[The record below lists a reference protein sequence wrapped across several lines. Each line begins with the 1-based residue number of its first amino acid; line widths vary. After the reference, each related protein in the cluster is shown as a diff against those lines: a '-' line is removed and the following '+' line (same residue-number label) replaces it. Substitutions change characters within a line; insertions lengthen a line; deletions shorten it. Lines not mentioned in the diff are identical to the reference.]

1 MTATI
6 DENKLSA
13 LMRGIDIPACPAVL
27 VDLEA
32 ELRKESPDQRVIAR
46 LISRDVALAGQVMQV
61 ANSPA
66 FSTGRE
72 MGSII
77 HALTVLGMR
86 QTFNLV
92 VTQLLKIALA
102 GRPEVPMERFWENSA
117 ATARVA
123 AELAR
128 RLKCVKPDMAY
139 TFSLFHDCGIPLL
152 MKRFSDYRSVLDQAN
167 AADNESFT
175 AVEEAR
181 LGTNHAVVGYFLARR
196 WKLPEYVAQG
206 ILRHH
211 DYHCLDNPNQDVL
224 PDAQAVIAVNV
235 LAEHITRL
243 HASQGE
249 EREWIKA
256 EKHVG
261 AFLGLVADEVADLV
275 EDTLDW
281 LESRNAASAL
291 A

>member
-1 MTATI
+1 MSETLEETRMSS
-6 DENKLSA
+6 L
-13 LMRGIDIPACPAVL
+13 LRGIDIPACPAIL
-27 VDLEA
+27 VELDA
-32 ELRKESPDQRVIAR
+32 ELRREHPDQRAIAR
-46 LISRDVALAGQVMQV
+46 LISRDVALSGQVMQV

-72 MGSII
+72 IGSII

-86 QTFNLV
+86 QMFNLV
-92 VTQLLKIALA
+92 VTQLLKLALA
-102 GRPEVPMERFWENSA
+102 GKPDVPMDRFWDTSA

-128 RLKCVKPDMAY
+128 RLGCVKPDMAY

-152 MKRFSDYRSVLDQAN
+152 MKRFGDYREVLEEAN
-167 AADNESFT
+167 AADNEIFT

-181 LGTNHAVVGYFLARR
+181 LGTNHAVIGYFLARR

-211 DYHCLDNPNQDVL
+211 EYDSLDTGVSEVK
-224 PDAQAVIAVNV
+224 PDSQAVIALNV

-249 EREWIKA
+249 EREWAKA
-256 EKHVG
+256 AEPVG
-261 AFLGLVADEVADLV
+261 AFLNLSADSLADLV
-275 EDTLDW
+275 EDMLDW
-281 LESRNAASAL
+281 LEDQGA
-291 A
+291 

>member
-1 MTATI
+1 MTATL
-6 DENKLSA
+6 DESKMSA
-13 LMRGIDIPACPAVL
+13 LLRGIDIPACPAVL
-27 VDLEA
+27 VDLDT
-32 ELRKESPDQRVIAR
+32 ELRKEAPDQRAIAR
-46 LISRDVALAGQVMQV
+46 LISRDVALSGQVMQV

-72 MGSII
+72 VGSII

-102 GRPEVPMERFWENSA
+102 GRPEVPMDRFWDNSA

-128 RLKCVKPDMAY
+128 RLRCVKPDMAY

-152 MKRFSDYRSVLDQAN
+152 MKRFPDYRAVLDQAN
-167 AADNESFT
+167 AAENEIFT

-196 WKLPEYVAQG
+196 WRLPEYVAQG
-206 ILRHH
+206 ILLHH
-211 DYHCLDNPNQDVL
+211 EYDSLDSGASEVQPES
-224 PDAQAVIAVNV
+224 QAVVAINV

-249 EREWIKA
+249 EQEWVKA
-256 EKHVG
+256 AEPVG
-261 AFLGLVADEVADLV
+261 AFLGLAADDLADLV
-275 EDTLDW
+275 EDVLDW
-281 LESRNAASAL
+281 MESRNSSSAL
-291 A
+291 V